1 MQRLGIYI
9 HWPYC
14 KSKCPYCDFF
24 SRVQKNVDQKEIIK
38 GYLADLEY
46 YRSLNDDYKVE
57 SIFFGGGTPSLIEP
71 RYIAAIINQITSLWS
86 CSDSLEISLE
96 ANPNT
101 NHNNLF
107 SDLKSAGINRLSLG
121 VQALNDD
128 DLKFLGRTHSLSEA
142 LLSIDSVLH
151 NFDNHSIDLIYARPD
166 QDRQSWQKELSMA
179 CSFGVK
185 HLSLYQLTIEENT
198 VFARK
203 GIKSADDETSRNLY
217 SMSEEIL
224 SEHGYS
230 RYEVSN
236 YAQSG
241 FECRHNLGYWRGY
254 DYVGIGNGGIGRLHI
269 GGKLYNTFYPRQQEL
284 ITPKERAE
292 ELLIMGLRVREG
304 INKSCFSSQCG
315 INFANII
322 NLQKMHQFCQQGL
335 LINTPTNLT
344 ATASG
349 NLVLNY
355 LIEQL
360 INL

>member
-24 SRVQKNVDQKEIIK
+24 SHVQKNVNQQEIVK
-38 GYLADLEY
+38 GYLSDLEY
-46 YRSLNDDYKVE
+46 YRSLNDNYKVE

-71 RYIAAIINQITSLWS
+71 QYITTIINKITSLWS

-142 LLSIDSVLH
+142 LSSIDSVLH
-151 NFDNHSIDLIYARPD
+151 NFSNHSIDLIYARPL
-166 QDRQSWQKELSMA
+166 QTVQSWQKELSIA
-179 CSFGVK
+179 CSFGLK
-185 HLSLYQLTIEENT
+185 HLSLYQLTIEDNT
-198 VFARK
+198 AFARK

-217 SMSEEIL
+217 SISEEIL
-224 SEHGYS
+224 SEHGYN

-236 YAQSG
+236 YAQTG
-241 FECRHNLGYWRGY
+241 FECRHNLGYWQGY
-254 DYVGIGNGGIGRLHI
+254 DYVGIGNGGVGRLHI
-269 GGKLYNTFYPRQQEL
+269 NGNLYNTYYPRQQEL
-284 ITPKERAE
+284 ITPQERAE
-292 ELLIMGLRVREG
+292 ELLIMGLRLKEG
-304 INKSCFSSQCG
+304 LSKTCFSSQCG
-315 INFANII
+315 INFADII
-322 NLQKMHQFCQQGL
+322 NLKKMHQFCQQGL
-335 LINTPTNLT
+335 LTNTTDSLT
-344 ATASG
+344 ATPSG